1 MSLLRMYLEP
11 SGEEGKDFKPNVAV
25 ALNLLQ
31 EHRQKIAIAKVLP
44 RVLNFGGMVDMA
56 KGKAFSC
63 RIFRQTSSKESLTLN
78 AVNCLVKT

>member
-44 RVLNFGGMVDMA
+44 RVLNFGGMVNMT
-56 KGKAFSC
+56 KGKTFSC
-63 RIFRQTSSKESLTLN
+63 RMFRQTSSKESLT
-78 AVNCLVKT
+78 VNCLVKT

>member
-31 EHRQKIAIAKVLP
+31 EHRQKIAIAKVWP

-56 KGKAFSC
+56 KGKAFRC
-63 RIFRQTSSKESLTLN
+63 PMFRQTSSKESLT
-78 AVNCLVKT
+78 VSCLVKT